1 MSCLFEHFRKS
12 PVPSPFAHAVRLLPS
27 FSPPPLYLSLSL
39 RFFLSSL
46 YRVIFVVCA
55 TCLILSKDTSVYLS
69 TSVCTVPLLSLPP
82 TRLGRNPTDFST
94 PCVSPSYV
102 PSWTINFNFA
112 RISFKSR
119 IRHVV
124 RSDVTVQGWCDLV
137 HLDNIES
144 IIKRDG
150 IRKIS
155 KFIYNLIVI
164 AVIIG
169 VLGIALTILFGSMY
183 NWKKHTIYK

>member
-12 PVPSPFAHAVRLLPS
+12 PVPSSTQFVFFPS
-27 FSPPPLYLSLSL
+27 FSPPPPLSFSL
-39 RFFLSSL
+39 PLPLHFFLSSL
-46 YRVIFVVCA
+46 YRVIFVFCA

-69 TSVCTVPLLSLPP
+69 TSVCTVLLLSLLP
-82 TRLGRNPTDFST
+82 TRLGRNPTAFSAL
-94 PCVSPSYV
+94 CVSPSYV

-112 RISFKSR
+112 AISFKSR

-124 RSDVTVQGWCDLV
+124 RSNVTVQGWCDLV

-144 IIKRDG
+144 IIKRDE

-164 AVIIG
+164 AVIIE
-169 VLGIALTILFGSMY
+169 VLEILLTS
-183 NWKKHTIYK
+183 N